1 MLSHHLR
8 AKNKGKGSD
17 LKGLGAYFQVTL
29 RAKIAMPD
37 LQRYPL
43 MRCLIKYKLDIK
55 VYNVEN

>member
-8 AKNKGKGSD
+8 AENKRKGSD

-43 MRCLIKYKLDIK
+43 MRCLIKYELDIN
-55 VYNVEN
+55 VYKI